1 MPKTPTNIEV
11 KFTPA
16 RLRHYGGAYLLH
28 LFFQSLDLRR
38 EVGHALK
45 LPKRNTVYY
54 SSELFISLL
63 YPIIL
68 GLGRIETTQFLKHD
82 DLFRFLDGLSTY
94 PNATTIRRF
103 LIRLGKLGLTDLIN
117 LHNKYRKRF
126 LNKPEE
132 LSKFYFDCDTSVL
145 IVYGHQEK
153 ARKGYNP
160 KKPGRLSY
168 HPFFCFEGQ
177 TRDCWSG
184 ELYPGNTHPASVVIL
199 VLEKALIKL
208 PSTVRKKYF
217 RGDKAFFDKKLAKFL
232 EIQGFRYA
240 IVARLTKPIKQR
252 ITQLRY
258 RWVSSQISMAEFYYQ
273 PYSWEKQH
281 RFIVIRRLILEEPSE
296 QLTLFKIGKYNYQV
310 IVTNLELKPITV
322 WRFYNRRATAELI
335 IRELKEGYATGKI
348 PTKYFEANSAFFQM
362 TLFAYNLLSWFK
374 RLHLPEQYRRMTIE
388 SLRRRFFVV
397 PAELVY
403 PKGKPT
409 LKFSDAYPDKTAFMQ
424 TLTNI
429 QRTKKQNRK

>member
-1 MPKTPTNIEV
+1 
-11 KFTPA
+11 
-16 RLRHYGGAYLLH
+16 
-28 LFFQSLDLRR
+28 
-38 EVGHALK
+38 
-45 LPKRNTVYY
+45 
-54 SSELFISLL
+54 
-63 YPIIL
+63 
-68 GLGRIETTQFLKHD
+68 
-82 DLFRFLDGLSTY
+82 
-94 PNATTIRRF
+94 
-103 LIRLGKLGLTDLIN
+103 
-117 LHNKYRKRF
+117 
-126 LNKPEE
+126 
-132 LSKFYFDCDTSVL
+132 
-145 IVYGHQEK
+145 
-153 ARKGYNP
+153 
-160 KKPGRLSY
+160 
-168 HPFFCFEGQ
+168 
-177 TRDCWSG
+177 
-184 ELYPGNTHPASVVIL
+184 
-199 VLEKALIKL
+199 
-208 PSTVRKKYF
+208 VRKKYF
-217 RGDKAFFDKKLAKFL
+217 RGDKAFFDKKLANFL

-273 PYSWEKQH
+273 PYGWEKQH
-281 RFIVIRRLILEEPSE
+281 RFIVIRRLIPEEPSE

-310 IVTNLELKPITV
+310 IVTNLELKPLNV

-374 RLHLPEQYRRMTIE
+374 RLQLPEQYRRMTIE